1 MTERETINS
10 LLEITKK
17 EGGLLAAFEA
27 CGRII
32 EELKSENASL
42 RYKNED
48 LEKKVAE
55 LEEKWAKVKGGRNEW

>member
-27 CGRII
+27 CGRVI

-42 RYKNED
+42 RYRNED
-48 LEKKVAE
+48 LEKTVAE
-55 LEEKWAKVKGGRNEW
+55 LKARLAEVKGGRNEW

>member
-1 MTERETINS
+1 MTERETIDS

-27 CGRII
+27 CGRVI
-32 EELKSENASL
+32 EGLKSENLSK
-42 RYKNED
+42 RYRIED

-55 LEEKWAKVKGGRNEW
+55 LEEKLAKVEGGRNAW

>member
-32 EELKSENASL
+32 EELKSENTSK
-42 RYKNED
+42 RYRIEE

>member
-1 MTERETINS
+1 MSETERINS

-32 EELKSENASL
+32 EEMKSENASL
-42 RYKNED
+42 RYRNED

-55 LEEKWAKVKGGRNEW
+55 LEKKLAKVEGGCNTW

>member
-1 MTERETINS
+1 MSERETINS

-32 EELKSENASL
+32 EEMKSENASL

-48 LEKKVAE
+48 LEKKVTE
-55 LEEKWAKVKGGRNEW
+55 LKKMLANVKGGCNEW

>member
-10 LLEITKK
+10 LLEISKK

-32 EELKSENASL
+32 EELKSENTSK
-42 RYKNED
+42 RYRIEE

-55 LEEKWAKVKGGRNEW
+55 LEEKWAKVKGGSNEW